1 MKRIVLGIGIG
12 LIVIALFISG
22 VFLGNNT
29 SSQDTALHQDL
40 ALLENDTISLP
51 TRRELRRNFFNKR
64 EILVIFGAENPTLSQ
79 KYKTL
84 LQKTSE
90 LPQTGRRRNA
100 TIRFKNIT
108 ELTETDI
115 QENALFIIGTS
126 QENPL
131 LKRLTKNIPVSFS
144 DTNITFNLKS
154 YPETSTIL
162 SVGFYPN
169 PENNTLPFSFMTGN
183 DAQTLFDFF
192 NDKVTLAGTS
202 FFWQNMD
209 YEIYSDTNRITMG
222 NFNSKWQLDTTTY
235 FDYSEGNE
243 TIAQSAHFD
252 IISHQHTISQEAT
265 ATLVAD
271 LENTFQRIIDFTGS
285 TTKLPKVNYHIYPTA
300 EDKGLMVG
308 NTQQA
313 HINLTNNT
321 VHTIINEKYLN
332 NYIEKE
338 NELLLQHIMG
348 EASSKTLSIGL
359 GVYFTDQWQREGY
372 PYWSARIQ
380 ESGNTLSIQELFD
393 NELMEKESP
402 LLTEC
407 MSASLIA
414 FLVEDMGK
422 EVLLKRY
429 TNWVPTQKEKQALEK
444 KWQQYLAKE
453 AKKYPKKK
461 REKPSV
467 GYLKGFNFAHEGYSI
482 YNGYLSRKATEA
494 IEKQHNMG
502 GNAIAIVPYS
512 YIRGES
518 TPTYLS
524 IGSRAGSENDQG
536 VVHSAYEAKQRGMQS
551 VLKPQVFFGNSWPG
565 ALEYSNEKDWNAF
578 FEYYYKWIRHYTF
591 LAEIHQ
597 IDALCMGVEFAK
609 ATLSHG
615 EQWKDMFKKARGLYQ
630 GNMTYAANWGEEFEN
645 VDFWDELDFIGL
657 NSYYPL
663 SKNDTPTDGELKANF
678 DIVKTKI
685 KDVYQKYK
693 KPIVFTEI
701 GFRSIEM
708 PWKNPHADG
717 DTSFNEEHQRRC
729 YEVIFEGIQNEP
741 WCAGILWWKFPSYLE
756 YRGSENTA
764 FTPNNKATEATVK
777 KWFKSAL

>member
-1 MKRIVLGIGIG
+1 MKRTVMGIVL
-12 LIVIALFISG
+12 IVVALFISG
-22 VFLGNNT
+22 VFLINNT
-29 SSQDTALHQDL
+29 SSQDTAFHQDL
-40 ALLENDTISLP
+40 AVLEEDTTSVP
-51 TRRELRRNFFNKR
+51 TRRELRRSFFNKR
-64 EILVIFGAENPTLSQ
+64 EILVVFGTQDQALDQ

-84 LQKTSE
+84 LQKVSE

-100 TIRFKNIT
+100 TIRYKHISEVT
-108 ELTETDI
+108 QTDI
-115 QENALFIIGTS
+115 QEHILFIIGTS
-126 QENPL
+126 QDNFL
-131 LKRLTKNIPVSFS
+131 LKRLTKNIPVSFP
-144 DTNITFNLKS
+144 NKEIVFNSKS
-154 YPETSTIL
+154 YTSASDIL
-162 SVGFYPN
+162 SVAFFPN
-169 PENNTLPFSFMTGN
+169 PENNTLPFSFLTGN
-183 DAQTLFDFF
+183 DPVTLFDFF
-192 NDKVTLAGTS
+192 ADRIALSGAS

-209 YEIYSDTNRITMG
+209 YEIYRSTNRITMG
-222 NFNSKWQLDTTTY
+222 NFNAQWKLDPNTY

-252 IISHQHTISQEAT
+252 IIAHQHNLSQEAT
-265 ATLVAD
+265 TTLVTD
-271 LENTFQRIIDFTGS
+271 LESTYQKMIDFTGN
-285 TTKLPKVNYHIYPTA
+285 TKAIPKIKYHIYTTA

-308 NTQQA
+308 NTKQS
-313 HINLTNNT
+313 HIDIENNE
-321 VHTIINEKYLN
+321 VHTIINNKYRN

-338 NELLLQHIMG
+338 NELFLQHSIG
-348 EASSKTLSIGL
+348 EASSKTLSKGL
-359 GVYFTDQWQREGY
+359 SVYFTDQWQREGY
-372 PYWSARIQ
+372 PYWTARLQ
-380 ESGNTLSIQELFD
+380 ESGNTLSIKELFD
-393 NELMEKESP
+393 NELIEKESP

-414 FLVEDMGK
+414 FLLEDIGK
-422 EVLLKRY
+422 DTLLKKY
-429 TNWVPTQKEKQALEK
+429 KDWIPSQKEIRVLEK

-453 AKKYPKKK
+453 AHKYPQKK
-461 REKPSV
+461 RKKSDI

-494 IEKQHNMG
+494 IEKQHDMG

-512 YIRGES
+512 YIRGQS
-518 TPTYLS
+518 APTYLS

-536 VVHSAYEAKQRGMQS
+536 VVHSAYEAKQLGMQS

-565 ALEYSNEKDWNAF
+565 ALEYNTEEDWNAF
-578 FEYYYKWIRHYTF
+578 FNYYYRWIRHYAF

-630 GNMTYAANWGEEFEN
+630 GNMTYAANWGDEFEN
-645 VDFWDELDFIGL
+645 VDFWNELDFIGL

-663 SKNDTPTDGELKANF
+663 SKNDNPTDVELKANF
-678 DIVKTKI
+678 EVVKTKI
-685 KDVYQKYK
+685 KNVYQKYK

-701 GFRSIEM
+701 GFRSIDA

-717 DTSFNEEHQRRC
+717 NTPFNDEHQRRC
-729 YEVIFEGIQNEP
+729 YEVIFEGIQNES

-777 KWFKSAL
+777 KWFAID

>member
-1 MKRIVLGIGIG
+1 MKRIGIGVIVVVL
-12 LIVIALFISG
+12 LIFGVLFLS
-22 VFLGNNT
+22 NMP
-29 SSQDTALHQDL
+29 SQDTALHQDM
-40 ALLENDTISLP
+40 AILEKDTVSLP
-51 TRRELRRNFFNKR
+51 TRRQLRRSFFNKR
-64 EILVIFGAENPTLSQ
+64 EILVVFGTENPTLVQ
-79 KYKTL
+79 NYKTL
-84 LQKTSE
+84 LQKVTE

-100 TIRFKNIT
+100 TIRYKHAT

-115 QENALFIIGTS
+115 KENILFLIGTP
-126 QENPL
+126 QDTPL

-144 DTNITFNLKS
+144 NNKIAFNSKP
-154 YPETSTIL
+154 YTTTSDIL
-162 SVGFYPN
+162 SVAFFPN
-169 PENNTLPFSFMTGN
+169 PENTKLPFSFLTGN
-183 DAQTLFDFF
+183 DAAALFEFF
-192 NDKVTLAGTS
+192 DHRVALTGAS

-209 YEIYSDTNRITMG
+209 YEIYRTTDRITMG
-222 NFNSKWQLDTTTY
+222 NFNSQWKIDTTTY

-252 IISHQHTISQEAT
+252 VISHQYKISQDAT
-265 ATLVAD
+265 TTLVTD
-271 LENTFQRIIDFTGS
+271 LESTYQQIIDFTGS
-285 TTKLPKVNYHIYPTA
+285 TINIPKIKYHMYNTA

-313 HINLTNNT
+313 HIDIDNNA
-321 VHTIINEKYLN
+321 VHTIINDKYLN
-332 NYIEKE
+332 NFIEKE
-338 NELLLQHIMG
+338 NTLLLQHILG
-348 EASSKTLSIGL
+348 DASSKTLSQGL
-359 GVYFTDQWQREGY
+359 GVYFSDQWQREGY
-372 PYWSARIQ
+372 PYWSARLY
-380 ESGNTLSIQELFD
+380 ESGNTLSLKELFD
-393 NELMEKESP
+393 NELIEKESP
-402 LLTEC
+402 LLTAC
-407 MSASLIA
+407 MSASLVA
-414 FLVEDMGK
+414 FLIEDIGK
-422 EVLLKRY
+422 EAFLKKY
-429 TNWVPTQKEKQALEK
+429 TNWIPSQKEIQTLEK

-453 AKKYPKKK
+453 AQKYPKKK
-461 REKPSV
+461 REKPNL

-494 IEKQHNMG
+494 IEKQRDMG

-518 TPTYLS
+518 APTYLS

-551 VLKPQVFFGNSWPG
+551 LLKPQVFFGNSWPG
-565 ALEYSNEKDWNAF
+565 ALEYNNEKDWNAF
-578 FEYYYKWIRHYTF
+578 FDYYYRWIRHYAF

-615 EQWKDMFKKARGLYQ
+615 DQWKHMFQKARGLYQ

-645 VDFWDELDFIGL
+645 VDFWNELDFIGL

-663 SKNDTPTDGELKANF
+663 SKNDTPTDAELKANF

-685 KDVYQKYK
+685 KNVYQKYK

-701 GFRSIEM
+701 GFRSIEA

-717 DTSFNEEHQRRC
+717 DTPFNEEHQRRC

-756 YRGSENTA
+756 YRGAENTA

-777 KWFKSAL
+777 KWFGK

>member
-1 MKRIVLGIGIG
+1 MKRIGIGV
-12 LIVIALFISG
+12 IVVILLISG
-22 VFLGNNT
+22 VFLLSNAP
-29 SSQDTALHQDL
+29 SQDTALLQDMVM
-40 ALLENDTISLP
+40 LEQDTVSLP
-51 TRRELRRNFFNKR
+51 TRRQLRRSFFNKR
-64 EILVIFGAENPTLSQ
+64 EVLVVFGAENPTLIQ
-79 KYKTL
+79 NYKTL
-84 LQKTSE
+84 LQKVTE

-100 TIRFKNIT
+100 TIRYKQVT

-115 QENALFIIGTS
+115 QENILFLIGTP
-126 QENPL
+126 QDNPL
-131 LKRLTKNIPVSFS
+131 LQKLTKNIPVSFS
-144 DTNITFNLKS
+144 NNKITFNSKS
-154 YPETSTIL
+154 YTTTSDIL
-162 SVGFYPN
+162 SVAFFPN
-169 PENNTLPFSFMTGN
+169 PENNTFPFSFLTGN
-183 DAQTLFDFF
+183 DATALFEFF
-192 NDKVTLAGTS
+192 NHRVTQTGAS

-209 YEIYSDTNRITMG
+209 YEIYRTTDRITMG
-222 NFNSKWQLDTTTY
+222 NFNSQWKIDPTTY

-252 IISHQHTISQEAT
+252 VISHQHKISQDAVT
-265 ATLVAD
+265 ALVID
-271 LENTFQRIIDFTGS
+271 LENTYQQIIDFTGS
-285 TTKLPKVNYHIYPTA
+285 TTSIAKIKYHLYPTA

-313 HINLTNNT
+313 HIDIDNNA
-321 VHTIINEKYLN
+321 VHTIINDKYLD

-338 NELLLQHIMG
+338 NTLLLQHILG
-348 EASSKTLSIGL
+348 DASSKTFSQGF
-359 GVYFTDQWQREGY
+359 GVYFSDQWQREGY
-372 PYWSARIQ
+372 PYWSARLY
-380 ESGNTLSIQELFD
+380 ESGNALSLKELFD
-393 NELMEKESP
+393 NELIEKESP
-402 LLTEC
+402 LLTAC
-407 MSASLIA
+407 MSASLVSFLIEDLGKEA
-414 FLVEDMGK
+414 FLK
-422 EVLLKRY
+422 KY
-429 TNWVPTQKEKQALEK
+429 TNWIPSQKEIQALEK
-444 KWQQYLAKE
+444 EWQQYLARE
-453 AKKYPKKK
+453 ARKYPKKK
-461 REKPSV
+461 REKPDV

-494 IEKQHNMG
+494 IEKQHDMG

-512 YIRGES
+512 YIRGQNA
-518 TPTYLS
+518 PTYLS

-565 ALEYSNEKDWNAF
+565 ALEYDNEKDWNAF
-578 FEYYYKWIRHYTF
+578 FDYYYRWIRHYTF

-615 EQWKDMFKKARGLYQ
+615 EQWKHMFQKARGLYQ

-645 VDFWDELDFIGL
+645 VDFWNELDFIGL

-663 SKNDTPTDGELKANF
+663 SKEDNPTDAQLKASF
-678 DIVKTKI
+678 EEVKTKI

-701 GFRSIEM
+701 GFRSIEA

-717 DTSFNEEHQRRC
+717 DTPFNEDHQRRC
-729 YEVIFEGIQNEP
+729 YEVIFKGIQNEP

-756 YRGSENTA
+756 YRGAENTA

-777 KWFKSAL
+777 KWFRK